1 MRAENLTRKGKNT
14 HKKMNFFTVF
24 WKLDSRL
31 HLTPT
36 DVLLVSQID
45 PVTRRNFFSYFS
57 SLSSWTLFCC
67 VFVYFDDVAWIMCS
81 LLFVCMIEGEIFIS
95 NGGFYSVNF
104 LLLQLKG
111 WKYRLWE
118 EFLVLFYWRF
128 FKGFFFS
135 WFQVNF
141 WSIN

>member
-81 LLFVCMIEGEIFIS
+81 LLFVHDWRRNFLFLTVDFTAWTFIFL
-95 NGGFYSVNF
+95 

-128 FKGFFFS
+128 LLKIF
-135 WFQVNF
+135 
-141 WSIN
+141 